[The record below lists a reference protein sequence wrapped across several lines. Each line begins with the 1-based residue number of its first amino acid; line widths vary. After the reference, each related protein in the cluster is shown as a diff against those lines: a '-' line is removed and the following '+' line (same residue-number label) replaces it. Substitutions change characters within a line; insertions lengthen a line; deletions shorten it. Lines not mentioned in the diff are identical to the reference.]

1 MPLCKVDYDRSEVR
15 DYQNEAD
22 AGHQYLSLTL
32 VPKTM
37 NSLMRSYM
45 GSLAE
50 YHLNFFPP
58 RDRDTSEIDQEFE
71 DELIADFN
79 KKALHE
85 VYVERVEVEIP
96 PTLMTY
102 TSGENKGEIITVGGV
117 EKVYTTVQITC
128 LMKEKADKSGME
140 PAIPMNRLKSQAL
153 RMREQ
158 RINSG
163 LWFDATSEAPDE
175 ADTANI
181 VTVEEETEAP
191 KQQPTQQQ
199 QRPTRPTR
207 PTRQ

>member
-15 DYQNEAD
+15 DYKNEAD

-37 NSLMRSYM
+37 TRLMQSYM
-45 GSLAE
+45 GNLAE
-50 YHLNFFPP
+50 YKLNFFPK
-58 RDRDTSEIDQEFE
+58 RNSDMEINQEFE
-71 DELIADFN
+71 DTLIADFN
-79 KKALHE
+79 NKALGD

-102 TSGENKGEIITVGGV
+102 TFGGNKGEIITVGGV

-163 LWFDATSEAPDE
+163 LWFDATGEAPDE

-191 KQQPTQQQ
+191 TQQPP
-199 QRPTRPTR
+199 QRPTRPVR

>member
-37 NSLMRSYM
+37 NRMMRSYM
-45 GSLAE
+45 GNLAE
-50 YHLNFFPP
+50 YKLNFFPT
-58 RDRDTSEIDQEFE
+58 RNSDMEIDQEFE
-71 DELIADFN
+71 DALIADFN
-79 KKALHE
+79 NKALGE

-102 TSGENKGEIITVGGV
+102 TFGENKGEVITVGGV
-117 EKVYTTVQITC
+117 DKVYTTVQITC

-163 LWFDATSEAPDE
+163 LWFDATGEAPNE

-181 VTVEEETEAP
+181 VTVEEEAEA
-191 KQQPTQQQ
+191 PTQQQ
-199 QRPTRPTR
+199 PQRPTRPTR
-207 PTRQ
+207 R

>member
-37 NSLMRSYM
+37 NRMMRSYM
-45 GSLAE
+45 GNLAE
-50 YHLNFFPP
+50 YKLNFFPT
-58 RDRDTSEIDQEFE
+58 RNSDMEIDQEFE
-71 DELIADFN
+71 DALIADFN
-79 KKALHE
+79 NKALGE

-102 TSGENKGEIITVGGV
+102 TSGENKGEVITVGGV

-163 LWFDATSEAPDE
+163 LWFDATGEAPNE

-181 VTVEEETEAP
+181 VTVEEEAET
-191 KQQPTQQQ
+191 PTQQQ
-199 QRPTRPTR
+199 PQRPTRPTR
-207 PTRQ
+207 R

>member
-37 NSLMRSYM
+37 NRMMRSYM
-45 GSLAE
+45 GNLAE
-50 YHLNFFPP
+50 YKLNFFPT
-58 RDRDTSEIDQEFE
+58 RNSDMEIDQEFE
-71 DELIADFN
+71 DALIADFN
-79 KKALHE
+79 NKALGE

-102 TSGENKGEIITVGGV
+102 TSGENKGEVITVGGV

-163 LWFDATSEAPDE
+163 LWFDATGEAPDE
-175 ADTANI
+175 ADTANM
-181 VTVEEETEAP
+181 VTVEEEAEA
-191 KQQPTQQQ
+191 PTQQQ
-199 QRPTRPTR
+199 PQRPTRPTR
-207 PTRQ
+207 R

>member
-37 NSLMRSYM
+37 NRMMRSYM
-45 GSLAE
+45 GNLAE
-50 YHLNFFPP
+50 YKLNFFPT
-58 RDRDTSEIDQEFE
+58 RNSDMEIDQEFE
-71 DELIADFN
+71 DALIADFN
-79 KKALHE
+79 NKALGE

-102 TSGENKGEIITVGGV
+102 TSGENKGEVITVGGV

-163 LWFDATSEAPDE
+163 LWFDATGEAPNE

-181 VTVEEETEAP
+181 VTVEEEAETPAQ
-191 KQQPTQQQ
+191 QQP

-207 PTRQ
+207 R

>member
-37 NSLMRSYM
+37 NRMMRSYM
-45 GSLAE
+45 GNLAE
-50 YHLNFFPP
+50 YKLNFFPT
-58 RDRDTSEIDQEFE
+58 RSSDMEIDQEFE
-71 DELIADFN
+71 DALIADFN
-79 KKALHE
+79 NKALGE

-102 TSGENKGEIITVGGV
+102 TSGENKGEVITVGGV

-163 LWFDATSEAPDE
+163 LWFDATGETPDE

-181 VTVEEETEAP
+181 INIEEEAETP
-191 KQQPTQQQ
+191 KQQPTQQPPE
-199 QRPTRPTR
+199 RPTRPTR
-207 PTRQ
+207 R